1 MHGQNDLPNEE
12 VGKEEEGKP
21 NNGLPLSE
29 TWYTFEEVMA
39 IFKRGKATINR
50 WRRRKQK
57 KLICSKMDGLI
68 IFNKTDLD
76 NFRNMHRG

>member
-12 VGKEEEGKP
+12 EGEEEDKP
-21 NNGLPLSE
+21 NDGSPLSD

-39 IFKRGKATINR
+39 KFKRGKATINR
-50 WRRRKQK
+50 WRRRKKK
-57 KLICSKMDGLI
+57 KLICSKIDGLV

-76 NFRNMHRG
+76 NFMKMHRG